1 MASVSTAAGQVP
13 EEPLQGVGD
22 VVPDCGWRAPGGM
35 AQAMTA
41 PSVGNTD
48 WVPRPAP
55 WGH

>member
-41 PSVGNTD
+41 PSVDNTE

-55 WGH
+55 WGR